1 MKSRILLI
9 ALVIAS
15 TLLSGCVATVASRPY
30 GYYEVPVAQPY
41 GYYYR
46 ESVVVPAAPPPRVEY
61 VYPPAVSGGI
71 WIGGSSRGD
80 GHRGHHHH
88 RRHGHRHGHDGW
100 R

>member
-1 MKSRILLI
+1 MKFRILL
-9 ALVIAS
+9 AVMAAS
-15 TLLSGCVATVASRPY
+15 TLLSGCVATVVSRPY
-30 GYYEVPVAQPY
+30 GYYEVPVSQPY

-46 ESVVVPAAPPPRVEY
+46 EPVIVPAAPPPRIEY
-61 VYPPAVSGGI
+61 VRPPAVSGGI
-71 WIGGSSRGD
+71 WIGGSSGG